1 MTDRYF
7 ADYQSEMSSII
18 YSKDSN
24 GVSMSMNQKDVDRGS
39 HSEDNTA
46 DWIAMP
52 ELSGKVNNRKNGHGR
67 RRLVS
72 TLRQL
77 KQKYLTPMENVTE
90 DDNSGLLAD
99 SDADDDDS
107 ASIWVSHVTLAW
119 GMFTRVSRLQ
129 LQLLSYI

>member
-1 MTDRYF
+1 
-7 ADYQSEMSSII
+7 
-18 YSKDSN
+18 
-24 GVSMSMNQKDVDRGS
+24 MSMNQKDVDRGS

-52 ELSGKVNNRKNGHGR
+52 ELSGKVNNRKNGRGR

-107 ASIWVSHVTLAW
+107 ASI
-119 GMFTRVSRLQ
+119 
-129 LQLLSYI
+129 